1 MAFSKR
7 GGGSD
12 FSHQKGVID
21 KKGVSFISILSSP
34 FQCLLYL
41 SGWCVCVCVCFVYF
55 HHFYQYSLCFK
66 AKNFV
71 LLNLITRYVTSTSD

>member
-41 SGWCVCVCVCFVYF
+41 SGWCVCVCVFCLFPPFLSIFFVF
-55 HHFYQYSLCFK
+55 QGKKLCLIESNHQICDFYK
-66 AKNFV
+66 
-71 LLNLITRYVTSTSD
+71 